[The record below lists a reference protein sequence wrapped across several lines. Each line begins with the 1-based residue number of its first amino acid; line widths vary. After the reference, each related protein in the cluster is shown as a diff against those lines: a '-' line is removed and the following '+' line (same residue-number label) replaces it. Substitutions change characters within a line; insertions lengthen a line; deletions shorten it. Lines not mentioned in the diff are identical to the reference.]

1 MLMIAWI
8 MLIYLFEQVPN
19 RALECL
25 QKVQPNRIQV
35 GFPYFKYRKC
45 LGHSTFHLEVH
56 ILIRRLR
63 MLQFVELKGIDIYTS
78 REEAMIFWLAM
89 GMWFL
94 ILAINWKL
102 SGKGA
107 WALELPKVYMVSA
120 ERIKHVWN
128 FRYIKV
134 EKSISSGWFGF
145 VRFQIVCTR

>member
-1 MLMIAWI
+1 

-63 MLQFVELKGIDIYTS
+63 MLQFVELKSIDI
-78 REEAMIFWLAM
+78 REEAMIFTCH
-89 GMWFL
+89 GHV
-94 ILAINWKL
+94 I
-102 SGKGA
+102 S
-107 WALELPKVYMVSA
+107 ELG
-120 ERIKHVWN
+120 N
-128 FRYIKV
+128 
-134 EKSISSGWFGF
+134 
-145 VRFQIVCTR
+145 